1 MKMLKAVYRQQNYRW
16 LTVPLLMAA
25 LALPSMHVRASNDGS
40 GYIPNDFNYYNP
52 LKNGHKGNN
61 WLSTQGLNN
70 EELARAAED
79 IRSSDMTIQQ
89 RALNHQW
96 LSEPEGD
103 GLHFGTKVVS
113 RLVKMGFRTYWD
125 GVRNKHYKNSRV
137 VPDGAGNG
145 KVSEDVDYKL
155 RLSDDK
161 VKLSVQ
167 YEF

>member
-1 MKMLKAVYRQQNYRW
+1 MMIFNVVYRQQCYRW
-16 LTVPLLMAA
+16 FTLLLAMTCLSLPL
-25 LALPSMHVRASNDGS
+25 ASTYASDTAN

-52 LKNGHKGNN
+52 LKHGHKGNN
-61 WLSTQGLNN
+61 WLTSKGLSN
-70 EELARAAED
+70 EELAKAAED
-79 IRSSDMTIQQ
+79 IRSSDMSIQQ

-96 LSEPEGD
+96 LQEPEGD

-125 GVRNKHYKNSRV
+125 GMRNKHYRDNKV
-137 VPDGAGNG
+137 VPDSAGNG
-145 KVSEDVDYKL
+145 KVSEDVDYKI